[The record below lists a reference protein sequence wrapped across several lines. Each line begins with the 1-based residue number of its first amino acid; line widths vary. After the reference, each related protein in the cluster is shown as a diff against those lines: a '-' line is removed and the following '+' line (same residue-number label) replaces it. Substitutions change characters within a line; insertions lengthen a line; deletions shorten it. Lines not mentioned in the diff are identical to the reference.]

1 MKQISEG
8 TLIYKKQISE
18 GWRRIK
24 KERQLKKLK
33 LAGAIILGLLLFS
46 LWVAA
51 SSLDRPSFA
60 KEQIEEQIRPLV
72 VLAEVKIPPILEK
85 ISFCEGK
92 TQFDKNGE
100 VIRGEINRDDIGGL
114 QINEIIWGEKA
125 RKLGYN
131 IYEQEG
137 NEKMGIWLLHNYGT
151 TVWENSSHCWIKLM
165 YK

>member
-60 KEQIEEQIRPLV
+60 KEQIRPIV
-72 VLAEVKIPPILEK
+72 VLTEIKVPPILWK
-85 ISFCEGK
+85 IARCESNNTHWDG
-92 TQFDKNGE
+92 NGE
-100 VIRGEINRDDIGGL
+100 VLRGKVDKSDIGKY
-114 QINEIIWGEKA
+114 QISLKYHGKKA
-125 RKLGYN
+125 EAMGIDLFD
-131 IYEQEG
+131 EVG
-137 NEKMGIWLLHNYGT
+137 NERYAIYLLENYGNEPWSA
-151 TVWENSSHCWIKLM
+151 VRKCVNKQ
-165 YK
+165 K